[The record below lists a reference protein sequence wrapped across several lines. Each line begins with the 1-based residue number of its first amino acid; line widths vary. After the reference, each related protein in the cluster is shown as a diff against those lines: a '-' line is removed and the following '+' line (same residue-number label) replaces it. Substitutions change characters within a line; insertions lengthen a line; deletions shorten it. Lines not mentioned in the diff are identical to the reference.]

1 MEGYFKIERESSILR
16 TMNGLARENRGQS
29 FDSHD
34 ESWINE
40 RESRKRDQR
49 WKRSGDVSSSRRR
62 HKSRRAGNRAEAGI
76 ALQNPRCHG
85 FHDILFTFL
94 VKNRLPYL
102 DRACVGHMAE
112 TSFIP
117 RTDLP
122 LACPLLKTI
131 RDAYFFTLAA
141 R

>member
-1 MEGYFKIERESSILR
+1 
-16 TMNGLARENRGQS
+16 MNGLARENRGQS

-40 RESRKRDQR
+40 RESWKRDQR